1 MCKLS
6 EIDMKVGLGIAAVSL
21 LFVACSNEQ
30 VQVKVDPT
38 QYQVKS
44 AQELQQ
50 RFEALNSKLTL
61 DFAQFKKAESNAFAH
76 QYAFDANELKKLNMH
91 LVASTSLKPTKIA
104 YCNMMNGYFV
114 EMYRLGHFNL
124 NLINDVK
131 LPNSQNENLKNN
143 FSSTDQFYNFILD
156 RYTSYRQVQQTM
168 NYGCN
173 LKAAL

>member
-1 MCKLS
+1 
-6 EIDMKVGLGIAAVSL
+6 MKVWFGILTASMFA
-21 LFVACSNEQ
+21 VACSSEVKQ
-30 VQVKVDPT
+30 VEIDPA

-50 RFEALNSKLTL
+50 RFQALNSKLTS
-61 DFAQFKKAESNAFAH
+61 DFAQFKKVESNAFAH

-91 LVASTSLKPTKIA
+91 LVASTSLKSTKVA
-104 YCNMMNGYFV
+104 YCDMMNGYFA

-131 LPNSQNENLKNN
+131 LPNAPNENLKDN
-143 FSSTDQFYNFILD
+143 FSSTDHFYNFILD